1 MNGIFSCETASNSIQ
16 RILEFKEIYSLFKDI
31 TSGLAHLHASNYIH
45 RDLKPSNCLLDRSGG
60 ETRCLISDFG
70 EVQAEHVVRKST
82 GSTGTISY
90 CAPEVL
96 RKDASG
102 HYANFTTKSDIFSLG
117 MILYF
122 MCFGRLPYSSAESI
136 QEEFEDADMLR
147 AEISTWSGFKDER
160 QERPDL
166 PNQLYEFLK
175 RLLAID
181 PLERPSAEDILH
193 AIRTESGL
201 ESPPR
206 VGRSGSGNGNLHL
219 SIGKRIQPLDSP
231 APSTPEPRSS
241 SRPPFAASENETRE
255 TYQKETSSPSKEPP
269 SITLPPNEPAET
281 FIARQERTQPP
292 PTPLLMAPPS
302 TTFDNFTHQLTI
314 YRHHV
319 SSWAMLNHRALFFI
333 VKVVVFVVKV
343 YALTK
348 PCLPMATHPLIAY
361 PLLLLAA
368 LDLSFGTSTEL
379 RFSGLSLVVHFAVL
393 LFVQKSNQ
401 LCVGKREHWD
411 WDV

>member
-1 MNGIFSCETASNSIQ
+1 M
-16 RILEFKEIYSLFKDI
+16 
-31 TSGLAHLHASNYIH
+31 
-45 RDLKPSNCLLDRSGG
+45 
-60 ETRCLISDFG
+60 ISDFG

-96 RKDASG
+96 KKDASG

-147 AEISTWSGFKDER
+147 AEISTWAGFKDER

-181 PLERPSAEDILH
+181 PLERPSAEEILH

-206 VGRSGSGNGNLHL
+206 VGRSGVGNGNLHL

-231 APSTPEPRSS
+231 APSTPEPRSN
-241 SRPPFAASENETRE
+241 SRPPFAVSENETEE
-255 TYQKETSSPSKEPP
+255 TTRKKISSPYKEPP
-269 SITLPPNEPAET
+269 SIALPPKESAET
-281 FIARQERTQPP
+281 LIARRERSQPP

-302 TTFDNFTHQLTI
+302 TALGNFTHQLTV
-314 YRHHV
+314 YRHHA
-319 SSWAMLNHRALFFI
+319 SSWVMLNHQALFFI
-333 VKVVVFVVKV
+333 ARVVIFVVKV

-348 PCLPMATHPLIAY
+348 PCLPLATHPLISY

-368 LDLSFGTSTEL
+368 LDLGSGTSTEL
-379 RFSGLSLVVHFAVL
+379 RFSGLSLVVHFVVL
-393 LFVQKSNQ
+393 LFVQKYNQ
-401 LCVGKREHWD
+401 LCAGGRERWD